1 MMRRGL
7 YVLIGVLLVPTVGL
21 VGDVVSDG
29 KFKSTMST
37 GAPLDVAS
45 TDMVPNLNA
54 DMVDGVEGADLAL
67 ADHSHTLSLVKTY
80 GPPTFAIAPPHGQTL
95 DCTFPAVNCQII
107 TSGTTNLYFSL
118 GIEGPAT
125 LSRVFCRVGDEDGE
139 TDNDITMR
147 VINGPSIALGTD
159 STSGAP
165 GDTDLVVDAAAV
177 IDSGSR
183 GPTVHLRTVRGSES
197 MFVYHCYAEYAVEVP

>member
-1 MMRRGL
+1 VAEHFTPTYTEWRTITTRRRMMRRGL

-95 DCTFPAVNCQII
+95 
-107 TSGTTNLYFSL
+107 SL